1 MDTVTLGEF
10 AEAFMHGDMT
20 NWVHRM
26 LLYDHVEAV
35 QNKVM
40 AWMDLVE
47 KQLEEIPCDESS
59 LKDMN
64 ALLTDVQSIVRQ
76 LGQVQRLAASESS

>member
-1 MDTVTLGEF
+1 MRWILFDK
-10 AEAFMHGDMT
+10 
-20 NWVHRM
+20 
-26 LLYDHVEAV
+26 AV
-35 QNKVM
+35 NFLSCFLSSSH
-40 AWMDLVE
+40 A
-47 KQLEEIPCDESS
+47 EIPCEESS